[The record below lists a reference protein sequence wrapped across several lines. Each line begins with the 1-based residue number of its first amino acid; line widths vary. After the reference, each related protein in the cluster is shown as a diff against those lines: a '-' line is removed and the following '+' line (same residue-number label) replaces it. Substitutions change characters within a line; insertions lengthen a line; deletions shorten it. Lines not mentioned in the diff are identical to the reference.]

1 MTLNLFEI
9 PQTATNTILHQLPL
23 RLFSENNNTT
33 INNNNNS
40 SSTEPES
47 GKKDRD
53 SSRDSEKERNRT
65 DSKDRER
72 NSSSDHKANSTSPK
86 RPTSREV
93 PPEREKNWNYPAGL
107 DSIALATGAFWQNYS
122 GKLHFAFYRQQQINS
137 TLAHNAHSSH

>member
-1 MTLNLFEI
+1 MTLTLIEI
-9 PQTATNTILHQLPL
+9 PQTAIDTNLHQLFL

-72 NSSSDHKANSTSPK
+72 NSSDHKANSTSPK